1 MVYRSVEHVVRHYLT
16 FIGLL
21 LFFVAC
27 QAGEG
32 DHCQG
37 AGVCEFGMS
46 CQEGRCRSV
55 ASLSRQRVLK
65 GVQAGRSGVVRT
77 KVKTPCL
84 APFECP
90 IKCPSG
96 TIEQIDR
103 QEDEG
108 WVVGCHLPKKIWHG
122 PFHRWFSN
130 GNKRASG
137 AYWEGKRGGKWSE
150 WHRNGEKMSQ
160 GAYENDKRQGYWI
173 TWHPNGRRAA
183 AGEYRYDKRSGV
195 FEFWTEKTGAQRTV
209 KFPIISKRY

>member
-1 MVYRSVEHVVRHYLT
+1 MGRCLMIMVMTV
-16 FIGLL
+16 
-21 LFFVAC
+21 FFVAC

-37 AGVCEFGMS
+37 PGVCELGLT
-46 CQEGRCRSV
+46 CHEGHCRSV
-55 ASLSRQRVLK
+55 ARLRRHSVLQEAL
-65 GVQAGRSGVVRT
+65 VGRSDLIKT

-96 TIEQIDR
+96 TVEQINR
-103 QEDEG
+103 HEDQG

-137 AYWEGKRGGKWSE
+137 GYWEGKRSGAWSQ
-150 WHRNGEKMSQ
+150 WHRNGQKQSQ
-160 GAYENDKRQGYWI
+160 GAYENNKREGRWL
-173 TWHPNGRRAA
+173 TWHRNGQRAA
-183 AGEYRYDKRSGV
+183 IGEYRGDKRSGV
-195 FEFWTEKTGAQRTV
+195 FEFWTEKTGAHRKV
-209 KFPIISKRY
+209 KFATVAKGD